1 MAAEGPKHLGD
12 LEAPGG
18 WARWGLGITSWVEG
32 RACLPHGP
40 TWHLARGSA
49 RPKDAGGKDF
59 ANKPKLPR
67 SSPPATRQGKGQVST
82 PGGPERVGAPDWT
95 PAPTR
100 DPGKLSGSLS
110 QAGWGGGQLP
120 TAACKQPR
128 NSRTYPRDGSD
139 RVRHPTPE
147 HPPDSQ
153 THPSRPP
160 APTPSCFWAA
170 MCFAQGRALPQKFPL
185 GLCILKAPTLQGT
198 MVWTSSAPSFPKP
211 EACLFLGHPSC

>member
-1 MAAEGPKHLGD
+1 M
-12 LEAPGG
+12 GG
-18 WARWGLGITSWVEG
+18 SPRLHPHALQGSQ
-32 RACLPHGP
+32 RAF
-40 TWHLARGSA
+40 R
-49 RPKDAGGKDF
+49 
-59 ANKPKLPR
+59 
-67 SSPPATRQGKGQVST
+67 V
-82 PGGPERVGAPDWT
+82 PEPSRVMGE
-95 PAPTR
+95 
-100 DPGKLSGSLS
+100 
-110 QAGWGGGQLP
+110 GGQLP

-128 NSRTYPRDGSD
+128 NSRTYPWDGSD

-147 HPPDSQ
+147 HPPDSW

-160 APTPSCFWAA
+160 APPPNCFWSA